1 MILSKTHPNFA
12 VKICSMEK
20 IFLDPKSRKE
30 LVKRYG
36 APNVSKALNFVSNSF
51 MSREIRHAAMN
62 RYNGVIVNYYSVW

>member
-1 MILSKTHPNFA
+1 
-12 VKICSMEK
+12 MEK

-30 LVKRYG
+30 LVQRYG

-62 RYNGVIVNYYSVW
+62 RYNGVIVNY